1 MLKLQFWRLNY
12 PIVWVKLNNV
22 TWVRD
27 GGDVVDARHGE
38 DVEDHVGARDEQHR
52 EEVEDETRQAVGH
65 PASALSDSG

>member
-1 MLKLQFWRLNY
+1 M
-12 PIVWVKLNNV
+12 
-22 TWVRD
+22 
-27 GGDVVDARHGE
+27 VDARHGE